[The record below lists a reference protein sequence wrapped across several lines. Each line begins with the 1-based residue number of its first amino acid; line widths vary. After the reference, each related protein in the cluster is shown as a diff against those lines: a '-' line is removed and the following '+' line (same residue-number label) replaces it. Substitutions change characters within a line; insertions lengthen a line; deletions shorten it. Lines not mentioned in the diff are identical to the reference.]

1 MWQTKCLVG
10 TIEADMAT
18 KILIKNA
25 MSTSEWKK
33 KNFINFNEKN
43 IGELKT
49 KKIKSKWSW
58 TWMNLGTHVSINSNR
73 NLANSKGLKQNYNLD
88 ESKPQKEKA

>member
-18 KILIKNA
+18 KILIKNV
-25 MSTSEWKK
+25 MSASEWKK
-33 KNFINFNEKN
+33 NIYIYINFNEKN

-49 KKIKSKWSW
+49 KKIKSRWSW
-58 TWMNLGTHVSINSNR
+58 TWTNLGTLISNQ
-73 NLANSKGLKQNYNLD
+73 NLAN
-88 ESKPQKEKA
+88 

>member
-33 KNFINFNEKN
+33 K
-43 IGELKT
+43 
-49 KKIKSKWSW
+49 KKI
-58 TWMNLGTHVSINSNR
+58 LSI
-73 NLANSKGLKQNYNLD
+73 LMKKI
-88 ESKPQKEKA
+88 